1 MLLFRALISTRT
13 NTYVI
18 SYNLVIIVVYIVHV
32 VSYRYHPIYRM
43 ISVSR
48 YPEHILDID
57 IDISRKYRM
66 IYIENSRCDAEHYY
80 QQKTPY
86 PHIRVRK
93 SSPQL
98 IIYSLYILLYI
109 PRISQPTAS
118 RADRINLRV
127 STQSNHMGRINLEPS
142 QATASRH
149 WSPHSILI
157 RVWVGFG
164 PIVAIITYFTF
175 FPRRPSTIMSI
186 LVQLYSSNT
195 HVVKP
200 WELFLK
206 TALL

>member
-1 MLLFRALISTRT
+1 
-13 NTYVI
+13 
-18 SYNLVIIVVYIVHV
+18 
-32 VSYRYHPIYRM
+32 M

-142 QATASRH
+142 QATASKR
-149 WSPHSILI
+149 WSPHSIPI

-164 PIVAIITYFTF
+164 SSVVIITYFSF
-175 FPRRPSTIMSI
+175 FPRRPSTIMSR
-186 LVQLYSSNT
+186 LVQQY
-195 HVVKP
+195 
-200 WELFLK
+200 
-206 TALL
+206 TAVIHMLLNLGNFS